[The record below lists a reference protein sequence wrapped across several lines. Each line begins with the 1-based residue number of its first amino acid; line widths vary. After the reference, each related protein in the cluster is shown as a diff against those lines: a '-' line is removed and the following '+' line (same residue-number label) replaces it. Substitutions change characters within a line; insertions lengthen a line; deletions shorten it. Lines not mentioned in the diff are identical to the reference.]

1 MSMCWLRPVEA
12 LRVALPPFAAG
23 KNTFPKY
30 FIYIIYTSMSGIVR
44 ILAREESGIVQ
55 VKIIIPHPNES
66 GTRKDELGIVV
77 PAHFVREGSVKVNG
91 AALLDIELGPSVSTD
106 PFLQIRFQGKKGDV
120 LNVTFL
126 DNRNELF
133 TAEAVVQ

>member
-1 MSMCWLRPVEA
+1 MRCFLRRE
-12 LRVALPPFAAG
+12 G
-23 KNTFPKY
+23 TFQNY
-30 FIYIIYTSMSGIVR
+30 LYIYTSMSGIVR
-44 ILAREESGIVQ
+44 ILAREENGIVQ

-66 GTRKDELGIVV
+66 GTRKDEQGVV
-77 PAHFVREGSVKVNG
+77 IPAHFVREGSVRVNG

-106 PFLQIRFQGKKGDV
+106 PFLQFRFPGKKGDV

-133 TAEAVVQ
+133 TAEAIVQ